1 MHRFKGPATT
11 ALTLAATLA
20 AGAAALAAD
29 LPSRKFE
36 AEPIPVQLPAVDG
49 VNAKI
54 EAFGGLAQRLSQ
66 DPNAPFFTRNQWRP
80 AAGVLGSV
88 AFPLAHS
95 FGLQLD
101 GVVASSGA
109 SFNAGVGGHAFWRD
123 PSKALLGVYASASYF
138 GRAGGLAVGRV
149 GPEAEIYLGRV
160 TLQGLGGVE
169 FGSNKGTTFGYPLF
183 TPLGTFLTLNQNAVK
198 TRFFDIASIAF
209 YPTDDL
215 KLSVGQRYVFGKL
228 AATAG
233 AEYLVTHGPTA
244 VSVFAE
250 GRLGQRGASAAFGG
264 LKVYFGQRDKS
275 LMRRHREDDPVNYH
289 MDTSTSGG
297 GLGNNGAGGGGFAPA
312 CGAINT
318 SRGVGLVS
326 SRGVATTCGPGDV

>member
-1 MHRFKGPATT
+1 MQKFKGFVAT
-11 ALTLAATLA
+11 ALTLSAALA
-20 AGAAALAAD
+20 AGATALAAD

-36 AEPIPVQLPAVDG
+36 PAPVLTQLPAVDG

-54 EAFGGLAQRLSQ
+54 EAFGGLTQSLSQ

-80 AAGVLGSV
+80 AAGLLGSV
-88 AFPLAHS
+88 ALPLSHS

-101 GVVASSGA
+101 GGVASSGGR
-109 SFNAGVGGHAFWRD
+109 FNAGVGGHAFWRD

-149 GPEAEIYLGRV
+149 GPEAEIYLDRV
-160 TLQGLGGVE
+160 TLQAVGGVE
-169 FGSNKGTTFGYPLF
+169 FGSNKGATFGYPWF
-183 TPLGTFLTLNQNAVK
+183 TPLGTFLTLNQNVVK

-233 AEYLVTHGPTA
+233 AEYLVAHGATA

-250 GRLGQRGASAAFGG
+250 GRLGQRGASAVFGG
-264 LKVYFGQRDKS
+264 LKLYFGQKDKS
-275 LMRRHREDDPVNYH
+275 LMRRHREDDPINYH
-289 MDTSTSGG
+289 MDTATSGG
-297 GLGNNGAGGGGFAPA
+297 GLGSNGGAGGGFMPA
-312 CGAINT
+312 QNCVQPVLRALMTAGQK
-318 SRGVGLVS
+318 G
-326 SRGVATTCGPGDV
+326 CEE